1 MMKVLITGANG
12 FVGKNLV
19 STLMYDEE
27 IEIIKYTRQDSLETL
42 YKYCS
47 EVDFIVHLA
56 GVNRTENSDDF
67 YATNES
73 LTETIVK
80 YLKDSNNLIPI
91 LLSSSI
97 QSDLDNDYGKSK
109 KAGEQIV
116 LDYSK
121 EHGVPVYVYKL
132 PNLFGKWGKPFYNS
146 VVATWCHLISHD
158 EEIQINDPS
167 IELELVYIDDFIS
180 AIISNIKAEKR
191 DIKDYYT
198 VEVSY
203 HKTLGEIA
211 DLLHEFKEN
220 RVNLNISNM
229 NDEFTS
235 KLYSTYLSYLPT
247 DKFSYPLLMHSDSR
261 GSFTELLKAKSFGQ
275 VSVNVA
281 KAYETK
287 GEHWH
292 HSKNEKFIV
301 IKGKASIKFRHIF
314 SEEVIEYIV
323 SDEQFEVV
331 DIPTGYTH
339 NITNL
344 GEEDLVTIMW
354 VNELFDPN
362 DTDTH
367 PEKVVIENE

>member
-1 MMKVLITGANG
+1 MKVLITGANG

-19 STLMYDEE
+19 STLQYDDS

-42 YKYCS
+42 KQYCETS
-47 EVDFIVHLA
+47 DFIVHLA
-56 GVNRTENSDDF
+56 GVNRTTNVDDF
-67 YATNES
+67 YDTNES
-73 LTETIVK
+73 LTETIIR
-80 YLKDSNNLIPI
+80 YLEESNNLIPI

-109 KAGEQIV
+109 KAGEDIV
-116 LDYSK
+116 LEYSK
-121 EHGVPVYVYKL
+121 RNKVPTYIYKL

-146 VVATWCHLISHD
+146 VIATWCHLIAHD
-158 EEIQINDPS
+158 EEIDINDRN
-167 IELELVYIDDFIS
+167 IEIEFVYIDDFIKS
-180 AIISNIKAEKR
+180 IISNIKDEERNIQK
-191 DIKDYYT
+191 YYNISP
-198 VEVSY
+198 SY
-203 HKTLGEIA
+203 KKTLGEIA
-211 DLLHEFKEN
+211 DTLYEFKEN
-220 RVNLNISNM
+220 RKNLHISKM
-229 NDEFTS
+229 DDEFTS
-235 KLYSTYLSYLPT
+235 KLYSTYLSYLPE
-247 DKFSYPLLMHSDSR
+247 DKFSYPLTMHSDSR

-281 KAYETK
+281 KAHETK

-314 SEEVIEYIV
+314 SNEVIEYVV
-323 SDEQFEVV
+323 SDEKFEVV

-344 GEEDLVTIMW
+344 LDEDLVTIMW

-362 DTDTH
+362 DTDTYF
-367 PEKVVIENE
+367 EKVEVEK

>member
-1 MMKVLITGANG
+1 MKVLITGANG

-191 DIKDYYT
+191 DIKDYYN

>member
-1 MMKVLITGANG
+1 MKVLVTGANG
-12 FVGKNLV
+12 FVGKNLI
-19 STLMYDEE
+19 STLNYRNDV
-27 IEIIKYTRQDSLETL
+27 EIIKYTREDSLETL
-42 YKYCS
+42 YEYCS

-56 GVNRTENSDDF
+56 GVNRTNNSGDF
-67 YATNES
+67 YKTNET

-80 YLKDSNNLIPI
+80 NLKESGNLIPI

-97 QSDLDNDYGKSK
+97 QSNLDNDYGKSK
-109 KAGEQIV
+109 KAGEEIV
-116 LDYSK
+116 LEYSQDTK
-121 EHGVPVYVYKL
+121 TPVYIYKL

-146 VVATWCHLISHD
+146 VVATWCHLITHD
-158 EEIQINDPS
+158 EEIEISNRDV
-167 IELELVYIDDFIS
+167 ELELVYIDDFVHS
-180 AIISNIKAEKR
+180 IIKNIDETDR
-191 DIKDYYT
+191 DFKDFYT
-198 VEVSY
+198 VSPSY
-203 HKTLGEIA
+203 HKNLGEIA
-211 DLLHEFKEN
+211 DLLYEFEDN
-220 RVNLNISNM
+220 RKSLHISTM
-229 NDEFTS
+229 SDEFTS

-247 DKFSYPLLMHSDSR
+247 TRFSYPLTMHSDPR
-261 GSFTELLKAKSFGQ
+261 GSFTEILKAKSFGQ

-323 SDEQFEVV
+323 SDESFEVV

-344 GEEDLVTIMW
+344 GEDDLVTIMW

-362 DTDTH
+362 DTDTYQ
-367 PEKVVIENE
+367 EKVVK